1 MSTTDTTPPRAPQSA
16 PANAPRPPV
25 TVLPTATS
33 LAHAARAAQQRGEPL
48 VVMTTLRGC
57 PYCDL
62 VRSRYLGPMQL
73 NGELVAI
80 QVDMADPRSPLIG
93 FDGNATTPRAQTRAW
108 KASMAPTVLFL
119 GPRGEELAERLV
131 GVAVEEM
138 YGDFLHAR
146 LQESR
151 AKLARTPH

>member
-1 MSTTDTTPPRAPQSA
+1 MNPSPATTTSPK
-16 PANAPRPPV
+16 PPV
-25 TVLPTATS
+25 SALPTAQS
-33 LAHAARAAQQRGEPL
+33 LPGAARAARLRGEPL

-62 VRSRYLGPMQL
+62 VRGHYLGPMQRD
-73 NGELVAI
+73 GELVAI
-80 QVDMADPRSPLIG
+80 QVDMTDARSTLIG
-93 FDGNATTPRAQTRAW
+93 FDGATTTPRAQTRAW

-138 YGDFLHAR
+138 YGDFLQAR
-146 LQESR
+146 LQEAR
-151 AKLARTPH
+151 TKLAKMPP